1 MLLWWLD
8 EPTRL
13 SSESHDAIA
22 EPRNRVSVSAA
33 AAWEIFLKKS
43 LGKLDA
49 PDDLEGALGDAG
61 FDQLF
66 ITIRHAERTSHLPA
80 IHQDPFDR
88 MQIAQAQVEGLLL
101 VTRDETVMRYDV
113 PVIRA

>member
-1 MLLWWLD
+1 M
-8 EPTRL
+8 
-13 SSESHDAIA
+13 
-22 EPRNRVSVSAA
+22 SVSAA

-80 IHQDPFDR
+80 IHQDPFDL

-113 PVIRA
+113 PVIRAGRPDKQPPSKRRAGPPFGARPFLFKV